1 MRRRRALTLA
11 CERGQHG
18 CKALALRLLGEI
30 APDHNPSDVDP
41 AVRHYR
47 EALALAEELAMRPL
61 VAHCQLGL
69 GKLYG
74 RTGER
79 DQAQEHLTTATAMFR
94 EMEMGFWLERAEAQA
109 FDMYR
114 ETLIAG
120 ALEWSG
126 MA

>member
-1 MRRRRALTLA
+1 
-11 CERGQHG
+11 
-18 CKALALRLLGEI
+18 
-30 APDHNPSDVDP
+30 
-41 AVRHYR
+41 VRHYR